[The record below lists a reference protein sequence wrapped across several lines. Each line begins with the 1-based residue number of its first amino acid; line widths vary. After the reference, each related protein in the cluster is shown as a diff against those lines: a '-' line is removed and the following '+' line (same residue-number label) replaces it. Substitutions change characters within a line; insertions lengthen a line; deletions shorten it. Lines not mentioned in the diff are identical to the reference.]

1 VVEAALTRAQA
12 LWSNGDEAEAERERL
27 EREAARLEAKIRR
40 ATEAVFA
47 GGGSVASVVAGLK
60 ARERRLSDVRA
71 ALKGLGAAGA
81 GSAYENVLPD
91 LQRAL
96 ADWPGL
102 LDQETAHARQLLR
115 KVFTSRVALT
125 PQVRPDGRFY
135 EFSVHASYGGLLRGL
150 VPVNAYV
157 AGSLPEPAM
166 QWGDG
171 AQGVSSPRPGGVSW
185 HSAILLSSVL

>member
-1 VVEAALTRAQA
+1 MLPASVGTTSCVVEAALTRAQA

-40 ATEAVFA
+40 
-47 GGGSVASVVAGLK
+47 
-60 ARERRLSDVRA
+60 
-71 ALKGLGAAGA
+71 
-81 GSAYENVLPD
+81 
-91 LQRAL
+91 
-96 ADWPGL
+96 
-102 LDQETAHARQLLR
+102 
-115 KVFTSRVALT
+115 
-125 PQVRPDGRFY
+125 
-135 EFSVHASYGGLLRGL
+135 ASYGGLLRGL